1 MEEMIRVKLYPN
13 RKILSHRTNEKELA
27 SYLLLD
33 VANIPT
39 KGCMTKFWADIINLI
54 HNKTQTQD
62 EKIHQDIK
70 LSYKV
75 WYLEDFQGMLATK
88 CLIVR

>member
-1 MEEMIRVKLYPN
+1 
-13 RKILSHRTNEKELA
+13 
-27 SYLLLD
+27 
-33 VANIPT
+33 
-39 KGCMTKFWADIINLI
+39 LI